1 MLPMPAGRRGLLRLI
16 ALISALPAL
25 AAFSP
30 RGLDTWR
37 QHRLFILFRDHDLSD
52 RELVALVS
60 ERLLAKLPA
69 SRAEPLAVPDLRQ
82 IGEFLLSRQY
92 DFALLRTT
100 DVVALTSSVS
110 LTPDLLTGPLVLL
123 ASFRD
128 HLLICRADM
137 PADHAEMIAA
147 ALADVTARKS
157 AGAALPLAWHRAVGD

>member
-1 MLPMPAGRRGLLRLI
+1 LHLIVLAGV
-16 ALISALPAL
+16 SPAL

-30 RGLDTWR
+30 RGLDIWR
-37 QHRLFILFRDHDLSD
+37 QHSLFILFQDRDSSD

-69 SRAEPLAVPDLRQ
+69 SRAEALAVPDLRQ

-92 DFALLRTT
+92 DFALLRTS
-100 DVVALTSSVS
+100 DVVALTASVS
-110 LTPDLLTGPLVLL
+110 LTPDPLTRPLVLL

-128 HLLICRADM
+128 HLLICRADL

-147 ALADVTARKS
+147 ALADVTAQNS
-157 AGAALPLAWHRAVGD
+157 AGAALPLAWHPAIGG

>member
-1 MLPMPAGRRGLLRLI
+1 MLLVPVGRRRLLRFIVL
-16 ALISALPAL
+16 AGVSPAL

-30 RGLDTWR
+30 RGLDIWR
-37 QHRLFILFRDHDLSD
+37 QHSLFILFQDRDSSD

-60 ERLLAKLPA
+60 DRLLAKLPA

-92 DFALLRTT
+92 DFALLRTS
-100 DVVALTSSVS
+100 DVVALTASVS
-110 LTPDLLTGPLVLL
+110 PTSDPLTRPLVLL

-128 HLLICRADM
+128 HLLICRADL

-147 ALADVTARKS
+147 ALADVTAQNS
-157 AGAALPLAWHRAVGD
+157 AGAALPLAWHPAIGG

>member
-1 MLPMPAGRRGLLRLI
+1 MLLTTVERRRTLRLI
-16 ALISALPAL
+16 ALAAASPVL

-37 QHRLFILFRDHDLSD
+37 QHSLFILFRDRDLSD

-69 SRAEPLAVPDLRQ
+69 SRAEPLAVADLRQ

-92 DFALLRTT
+92 DFALLRTA
-100 DVVALTSSVS
+100 DVLALTAPIPP
-110 LTPDLLTGPLVLL
+110 TPDRVTGPLVLL

-128 HLLICRADM
+128 HLLICRADLH
-137 PADHAEMIAA
+137 ADHAEMITA
-147 ALADVTARKS
+147 ALADVTARNF
-157 AGAALPLAWHRAVGD
+157 AGAALPLAWHPAVGD